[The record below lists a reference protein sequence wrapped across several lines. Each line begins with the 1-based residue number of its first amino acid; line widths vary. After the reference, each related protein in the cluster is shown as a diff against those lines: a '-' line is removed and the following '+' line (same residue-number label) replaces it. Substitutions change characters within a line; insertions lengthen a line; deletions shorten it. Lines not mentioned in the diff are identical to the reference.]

1 MIRQQLEPNRVNQ
14 SFHLKKHKLVLMYF
28 YKMLK
33 KHHKEALLNNV
44 HVVSQRIKTKPHYTT
59 PKNGTVKGKR
69 IVQINVYD
77 RYEV

>member
-1 MIRQQLEPNRVNQ
+1 
-14 SFHLKKHKLVLMYF
+14 MYF